1 MKKVTP
7 YFFALLLII
16 VSFYYTKDGAHVPF
30 RPEYSDTLSDQYPIS
45 LPLQENRKSLGGG
58 SHHTTGVF
66 QDVKNIFVYWNLS
79 WYEIQYI
86 NNVNKQAVEEYKL
99 AKTQEERNLIL
110 QKHPHY
116 FTKIGRP
123 LLSTCSR

>member
-16 VSFYYTKDGAHVPF
+16 VSFYYTKDGAQVPF
-30 RPEYSDTLSDQYPIS
+30 RPEYSDTLVDQYNVP
-45 LPLQENRKSLGGG
+45 LPQQENIESLKDGNLR
-58 SHHTTGVF
+58 TKGVF

-86 NNVNKQAVEEYKL
+86 NNVNKQAVEKYKL
-99 AKTQEERNLIL
+99 AKTQEERNIIL
-110 QKHPHY
+110 QKHPKY

>member
-16 VSFYYTKDGAHVPF
+16 VSFYYTKDGANAPF
-30 RPEYSDTLSDQYPIS
+30 RPEYSNTLTDQYNVS
-45 LPLQENRKSLGGG
+45 LPLQESKESLEDGSLHRKGIL
-58 SHHTTGVF
+58 